1 MLPSRIT
8 SYRSFGRNCEA
19 PSEFQI
25 LPRFLSRLKS
35 QVSSRH
41 FYEGQCK
48 APDVVAREIN
58 HVEGLG
64 ASPARKA
71 HYPPLVRKLPNLP
84 PRVGGASFALGMML
98 SHPAKS
104 CDTTVLSCL
113 SFQSHAFLLS
123 RKYCRY
129 MIDSPLGFFWNLSNP
144 TFLSSS
150 PAEKSHQYTQ
160 TIQAPTL
167 LRVNIFQISW
177 TVT

>member
-1 MLPSRIT
+1 MKSAPGLRGLYPRPERRGFTPLLGKRPPSRIGDT
-8 SYRSFGRNCEA
+8 
-19 PSEFQI
+19 
-25 LPRFLSRLKS
+25 
-35 QVSSRH
+35 
-41 FYEGQCK
+41 
-48 APDVVAREIN
+48 
-58 HVEGLG
+58 
-64 ASPARKA
+64 
-71 HYPPLVRKLPNLP
+71 PLVRKLPNLP
-84 PRVGGASFALGMML
+84 PRVGGVSFALGMML
-98 SHPAKS
+98 THPAKS

-123 RKYCRY
+123 RKHCRY